1 MTPEAALYLAAADEA
16 LSDARRILSV
26 DIPRQAARLA
36 YYAQFHAAQ
45 ALIFERTGK
54 IAKTHKGVDRQFHKV
69 ARTEPLMPDD
79 LKGTLASSYYYK
91 DVADYQTG
99 PTSSVTQAQARSAI
113 VIADRFVTAIRQS
126 LTPGSA

>member
-1 MTPEAALYLAAADEA
+1 M
-16 LSDARRILSV
+16 SRMHR
-26 DIPRQAARLA
+26 
-36 YYAQFHAAQ
+36 
-45 ALIFERTGK
+45 
-54 IAKTHKGVDRQFHKV
+54 RQFHKV

-99 PTSSVTQAQARSAI
+99 PTSSVTQEQARSAI